1 LDRFRTANTRDDAV
15 LEDAQDFR
23 LGVQAHVADL
33 VEEERAPV
41 RLFELP
47 CPVNDGAG
55 EPALHVAEQLT
66 LNQLARDGCTRH
78 LDKRLVRSRRLA
90 MDRTSNEL
98 LAGTILARDEHA
110 RRRATHL

>member
-1 LDRFRTANTRDDAV
+1 EHANVDLDRFRTANARDDAV

-33 VEEERAPV
+33 VEEERAPA

-55 EPALHVAEQLT
+55 KRALHVAEQLT
-66 LNQLARDGCTRH
+66 LDQLARDSCAVH
-78 LDKRLVRSRRLA
+78 LDERLVRSRRLP
-90 MDRTSNEL
+90 MDRASNEL
-98 LAGTILARDEHA
+98 LAGA
-110 RRRATHL
+110 